1 MIRQSTTV
9 LDWLKY
15 ASKSLKS
22 VNIKSSQLDAEL
34 ILQDTL
40 SVAKTFL
47 RAHPEY
53 IIPEY
58 FLPILNARLSLR
70 MDYVPIAY
78 ILKYKEFY
86 GRKFKVTP
94 ATLIPRPESEDI
106 INAIKILNKDTVS
119 KSAIDIGTGSG
130 ILGITTSLECP
141 NIKVDLSD
149 ISPEALN
156 IASINASNLK
166 AKVNINKPFSL
177 LSETNKKF
185 DYIIA
190 NLPYVDKSWQDTSP
204 ELRHEPALALY
215 ADKSGLELIFKLIRQ
230 SPSHLNRDGL
240 IFLEA
245 DPIQHDAIIKYAN
258 QYSFTKIL
266 QINYCLVIRLKSK

>member
-130 ILGITTSLECP
+130 ILGITTSLEYP

-204 ELRHEPALALY
+204 DLRHEPALALY
-215 ADKSGLELIFKLIRQ
+215 ADKSGLELIFKLIKQ

-245 DPIQHDAIIKYAN
+245 DPIQHDAN

>member
-15 ASKSLKS
+15 ASTSLKS

-47 RAHPEY
+47 QAHPEY

-70 MDYVPIAY
+70 VGHVPIAY
-78 ILKYKEFY
+78 ILKNKEFY

-204 ELRHEPALALY
+204 DLRHEPALALY
-215 ADKSGLELIFKLIRQ
+215 ADKSGLELIFKLIKQ

>member
-15 ASKSLKS
+15 ASTSLKS

-70 MDYVPIAY
+70 VDHVPIAY

-106 INAIKILNKDTVS
+106 INAIKILNKD
-119 KSAIDIGTGSG
+119 
-130 ILGITTSLECP
+130 LSL
-141 NIKVDLSD
+141 
-149 ISPEALN
+149 
-156 IASINASNLK
+156 
-166 AKVNINKPFSL
+166 F
-177 LSETNKKF
+177 
-185 DYIIA
+185 
-190 NLPYVDKSWQDTSP
+190 Q
-204 ELRHEPALALY
+204 
-215 ADKSGLELIFKLIRQ
+215 G
-230 SPSHLNRDGL
+230 
-240 IFLEA
+240 
-245 DPIQHDAIIKYAN
+245 
-258 QYSFTKIL
+258 
-266 QINYCLVIRLKSK
+266 